1 MGCNASTQKATATKG
16 EAGGA
21 LPTLLR
27 GGTEDGCGTEYSDKL
42 GAVGAFSKPNLLKNG
57 VRRCAVGTWTEKKSW
72 HEKTRALE
80 STSIWK
86 CEVERQLIAT
96 ALRQNAQLTAV
107 VPLDEDR
114 VRRMVDV
121 ARKEA
126 VPAGK
131 EVITQGDLVAEHF
144 YIVQQGYFTYF
155 KRQETEEAA
164 SDSPVAA
171 AARELRSPS
180 KVPTPESS
188 LKALSNQSSADN
200 MASAYMS
207 EAVEQVGSTGPGGS
221 FGELALLFAAPR
233 QATVRAE
240 EPSVV
245 WVINRSD
252 FKNILMSAEYEQ
264 IDEYTNTLSA
274 LSLFK
279 DVNSD
284 NLRTIAESLV
294 EVTCA
299 LGDQILTQG
308 AHYILHDGLVGIYRS
323 GVNVSTVTNPHY
335 FGQGLGSGHASSDYS
350 IVVAS
355 ETAKLLVLDDAT
367 VGLIQKLISEMS
379 PADLLKSRVAE
390 AIRCKEVIYRNELAR
405 IGLLGCG
412 AFGFVELCQRKDS
425 KHTYAMKHLSK
436 GFVVSQNLQKSV
448 QNERDILFMLHSPFI
463 VELYAT
469 YNGPK
474 QLYLLMEAMRG
485 GELHSTYMRLS
496 FYGSVQH
503 AQYYVA
509 AVVLAFEH
517 CHSRHVVYRDLKPEN
532 LLLNSKGHLKVTDMG
547 LAKMVVGKT
556 FTTCGTPQ
564 YMAPEII
571 QSSGH
576 TKAVDWWTLGI
587 LLFELM
593 AGEAPFEANSPMKIF
608 AKVMKGIQKVQ
619 FPPHLSGGCD
629 KLVKDLLKK
638 KPDHRL
644 PMKVNGMKQ
653 LRESVWYAGFDW
665 DAMRQLKLT
674 APYIPLVQSETDI
687 SNFHAHASQKPKEFD
702 YSGEFQE
709 FFSEF
714 ATGAEEAPRRATSL
728 VDRLMHDGP
737 RLSFTNAGQQS
748 GPGKCSAVSSVV
760 RNAVLRAIL
769 SIGCS
774 GDGAR
779 LLAPPAG
786 EDEIVGATAS
796 RA

>member
-1 MGCNASTQKATATKG
+1 MGCNASTAKAPVPKG
-16 EAGGA
+16 DSQG
-21 LPTLLR
+21 LPTLLQSAS
-27 GGTEDGCGTEYSDKL
+27 DGNSGHFYGSESSEKSK
-42 GAVGAFSKPNLLKNG
+42 AVSAFSKPMLLAG
-57 VRRCAVGTWTEKKSW
+57 GARRCAVGTWTEKRSW
-72 HEKTRALE
+72 HEKTRRLE

-86 CEVERQLIAT
+86 CEAERQLIAT

-121 ARKEA
+121 ARKEI

-131 EVITQGDLVAEHF
+131 EVITQGDLVADHF
-144 YIVQQGYFTYF
+144 YIVQHGYFAYF
-155 KRQETEEAA
+155 KRPESEENAI
-164 SDSPVAA
+164 DSPAAA
-171 AARELRSPS
+171 AARDLRSPS
-180 KVPTPESS
+180 K
-188 LKALSNQSSADN
+188 KSSADG
-200 MASAYMS
+200 ASFADRS
-207 EAVEQVGSTGPGGS
+207 DTIEQVGSTGPGGS

-252 FKNILMSAEYEQ
+252 FKNILMSADYEQ
-264 IDEYTNTLSA
+264 IDEYSNTLTA

-284 NLRTIAESLV
+284 TLRTVAESLV
-294 EVTCA
+294 EVTCVR
-299 LGDQILTQG
+299 GDQILTQG
-308 AHYILHDGLVGIYRS
+308 AHYILHDGLVSINRS
-323 GVNVSTVTNPHY
+323 GASVTTVSNPHY
-335 FGQGLGSGHASSDYS
+335 FGHGLGSGHASSDYS

-355 ETAKLLVLDDAT
+355 KTAKLLVLDDAT
-367 VGLIQKLISEMS
+367 VGLLQKLVSEMS

-390 AIRCKEVIYRNELAR
+390 AIRCKEVIYRKQLCS

-412 AFGFVELCQRKDS
+412 AFGFVELCQHKDT
-425 KHTYAMKHLSK
+425 KHTYAMKNLSK

-448 QNERDILFMLHSPFI
+448 QNERDILFVLHSPFI

-474 QLYLLMEAMRG
+474 QVHLLMEAMLG

-509 AVVLAFEH
+509 AVILAFEH
-517 CHSRHVVYRDLKPEN
+517 CHSRHVIYRDLKPEN
-532 LLLNSKGHLKVTDMG
+532 LLLNAKGHLKVTDMG

-608 AKVMKGIQKVQ
+608 AKIMKGIQKVQ
-619 FPPHLSGGCD
+619 FPAHLAGGCD
-629 KLVKDLLKK
+629 KLVKELLKK

-644 PMKVNGMKQ
+644 PMKVNGMEL
-653 LRESVWYAGFDW
+653 LRNSVWYAGFDW

-674 APYIPLVQSETDI
+674 APYVPQVNCETDI
-687 SNFHAHASQKPKEFD
+687 SNFNALASQKPRQFD
-702 YSGEFQE
+702 YNGEFQE

-714 ATGAEEAPRRATSL
+714 ATGAEEAPRRASL
-728 VDRLMHDGP
+728 PFMPDGP
-737 RLSFTNAGQQS
+737 RLSFTKAVQS
-748 GPGKCSAVSSVV
+748 REPGARKTVSSAV
-760 RNAVLRAIL
+760 RNAVVRTIL

-779 LLAPPAG
+779 LLAPNANSN
-786 EDEIVGATAS
+786 VGTPSS